1 MNKTFSI
8 PNSEGLSLEE
18 LEKAHS
24 KLYFE
29 LKEAGY
35 YVTLNWHDPDKHDFL
50 MVVKF
55 DDAFKMNAAAAKGVT
70 PYDLIALYGDPQMV
84 AKAFPERD
92 GALYGDCS
100 GAPEMFNEDMLI
112 ELAGVLNK
120 KYGDALAKREAEKAA
135 KEKETASEKEEA
147 SKEVASEVE
156 KVEETK

>member
-1 MNKTFSI
+1 MKQNFQI

-18 LEKAHS
+18 LEAAHA

-29 LKEAGY
+29 LQEAGY
-35 YVTLNWHDPDKHDFL
+35 YITLNWHDPEKHDFL
-50 MVVKF
+50 MVTKF
-55 DDAFKMNAAAAKGVT
+55 DDFYKTNNAAAKGVT
-70 PYDLIALYGDPQMV
+70 PYDLIALYGDPETV

-120 KYGDALAKREAEKAA
+120 KYGDALAKREAA
-135 KEKETASEKEEA
+135 KQAENTSSKEE
-147 SKEVASEVE
+147 KTPEVKPEVE
-156 KVEETK
+156 KEGKDQ